1 MKLIVISNPTA
12 ISEEAT
18 IINNLLKTGLAS
30 FHLRKPNSAEAEVE
44 QLLQQIEEQ
53 FHPKIALHQHHQL
66 AAKFDIK
73 SLHYPEHQRK
83 QISVELLKKQKDI
96 GFILST
102 SIHQI
107 ESLNQIPFFDYSFYG
122 PVFNSISKKNYLREI
137 PLGFKVLKHDSK
149 PQIIALGG
157 VSDQNINQIK
167 SMNFDGF
174 ALLGFI
180 WEQPKNALSNF
191 KGIQQTLEDQNL

>member
-30 FHLRKPNSAEAEVE
+30 FHLRKPNSVEAEVE

-66 AAKFDIK
+66 AVKFDIK
-73 SLHYPEHQRK
+73 SLHYPENLRR
-83 QISVELLKKQKDI
+83 QISIKLLKELKNM

-107 ESLNQIPFFDYSFYG
+107 ENLNQLPFFDYSFYG
-122 PVFNSISKKNYLREI
+122 PVFNSISKKDSLSEI
-137 PLGFKVLKHDSK
+137 SSGFKVLKHDNA

-180 WEQPKNALSNF
+180 WQQPKNALSNF
-191 KGIQQTLEDQNL
+191 KGIQQTLKDQNL